1 MRGIHTAELQLWS
14 RVVSEVKVVGLCVF
28 KLISVIVQTL
38 CLCLLNQ
45 TGVSSS
51 DTSLGESCRHL

>member
-1 MRGIHTAELQLWS
+1 MRGIHTAELQLRS
-14 RVVSEVKVVGLCVF
+14 RVVSEVKVVGLYVF

-45 TGVSSS
+45 TGVLSS